1 MIISD
6 RGGDDDNLTQAM
18 LLLPSRHNN
27 VDYLTPATAH
37 NNLAPTRFVPYLSS
51 MLISMWSSYLCV
63 LFSYP
68 YVFLSGTLV
77 DDIVLRDWYLD
88 DRFPVVRVCSTIP
101 SRYRHHPTSPLP
113 QNYHH
118 PTSPPPPNYLTK

>member
-6 RGGDDDNLTQAM
+6 RGGDDDNLTPAM
-18 LLLPSRHNN
+18 LLLPSRRNN
-27 VDYLTPATAH
+27 VDYLTPATAQQQSC
-37 NNLAPTRFVPYLSS
+37 ARFVPSLSS

-88 DRFPVVRVCSTIP
+88 DRFPIGTTP
-101 SRYRHHPTSPLP
+101 HPPFPRIITTQHL
-113 QNYHH
+113 
-118 PTSPPPPNYLTK
+118 PPPRII